1 MVDKFFFHKCSRMAS
16 GGLQKFHVGGKEK
29 AKLLIFFSSGI
40 IFPCRRTLPT
50 KRYTECCLMVNITV
64 LLQSGYISPMCPDT
78 CEKLLTGSIPG
89 QIHAGNHVICIT
101 CKYQA
106 DPDRWEVGTSYT
118 HHPTSNTHLY
128 ASFTLH
134 FEMLLVHFQPIWAL
148 EHHIPY
154 SEGRRGI
161 TPLLHFLPIWPLQ
174 HHIPN
179 TPLYYTSSRSGY
191 WTPYPRNRRGKRGY
205 PSTTLPVN
213 LGT

>member
-101 CKYQA
+101 CKYRTEEPA
-106 DPDRWEVGTSYT
+106 FSYSIHSLSKPCMNAIKGT
-118 HHPTSNTHLY
+118 
-128 ASFTLH
+128 
-134 FEMLLVHFQPIWAL
+134 
-148 EHHIPY
+148 
-154 SEGRRGI
+154 
-161 TPLLHFLPIWPLQ
+161 
-174 HHIPN
+174 
-179 TPLYYTSSRSGY
+179 
-191 WTPYPRNRRGKRGY
+191 
-205 PSTTLPVN
+205 
-213 LGT
+213 